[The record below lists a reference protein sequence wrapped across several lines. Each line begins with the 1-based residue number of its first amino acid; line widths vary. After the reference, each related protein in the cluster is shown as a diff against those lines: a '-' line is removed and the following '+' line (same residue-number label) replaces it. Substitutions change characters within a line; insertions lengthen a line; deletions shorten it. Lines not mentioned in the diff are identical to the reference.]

1 MLSFCKSD
9 GSFCTG
15 FYALGLSTTEIAHI
29 HDVFE
34 NFDRTDRAGLFTDP
48 TQGTHGGRND
58 NLSQRAQRQSL
69 FWAFQTIFFFTLD
82 THHRTIDA
90 QFIEIQ
96 DLDPGQSV
104 ADLPRVEKSTD
115 NLALLTSGA
124 FEQIGLNQVMFL
136 VNPLFPGDS
145 VPVPSDLGKQSFLP
159 FSPSV
164 RPPNDRE
171 RSG

>member
-1 MLSFCKSD
+1 MLSFCKCD
-9 GSFCTG
+9 GSFCTS
-15 FYALGLSTTEIAHI
+15 FYALGLSPTEIAHV
-29 HDVFE
+29 HDVIV
-34 NFDRTDRAGLFTDP
+34 NFHRAHRAGLFTDP
-48 TQGTHGGRND
+48 TQGAHGGRD
-58 NLSQRAQRQSL
+58 DDLSQRAQRQSL

-90 QFIEIQ
+90 QFVEIQ

-104 ADLPRVEKSTD
+104 ADLPCMEKSTG

-124 FEQIGLNQVMFL
+124 FVQIDLDQDTPPF
-136 VNPLFPGDS
+136 NPRFPGDS
-145 VPVPSDLGKQSFLP
+145 APALSDRGKQSFLP